1 MRRRIKMKSICP
13 NCEKVAELELITK
26 TEEFDV
32 RGLKIPVEVKFFK
45 CSDCNTE
52 FEDPKMENDP
62 YDKAYREYRRRLGML
77 QPEDIKDFRKK
88 YGLTQTELS
97 QILGWGGA
105 TLSRYENGALQ
116 DEAHEKILRLVL
128 EPANILKLILD
139 SPDALPT
146 EKRGNLINDLRQ
158 IEKQGYSWERYI
170 EERIG
175 DYEPNEYNGYKKLD
189 LRKLSNIVLYFC
201 KEGIMKTK
209 LNKMLFYVDFKH
221 FKNNSISITGLQY
234 ARIPYGPVP
243 DKYYHFF
250 AAFFENNLL
259 DVEEII
265 FSNDIAGEKFTSLKD
280 PDLSLFGESELIAL
294 ATVKDYFKGYNVK
307 RISDFS
313 HDEIGYKET
322 GSSRLISYKYASYLQ
337 I

>member
-1 MRRRIKMKSICP
+1 MKGICP
-13 NCEKVAELELITK
+13 NCEKVTEIELITK
-26 TEEFDV
+26 TQEFDV
-32 RGLKIPVEVKFFK
+32 RGVKVPIEVNFFK
-45 CSDCNTE
+45 CGDCNTE

-62 YDKAYREYRRRLGML
+62 YDSAYREYRRRFGML

-97 QILGWGGA
+97 QLLGWGGA

-116 DEAHEKILRLVL
+116 DEAHEKTLRLVL
-128 EPANILKLILD
+128 EPSNLLKLILD
-139 SPDALPT
+139 APNALPN
-146 EKRGNLINDLRQ
+146 EKKCNLINDLRQ
-158 IEKQGYSWERYI
+158 MEKQAYSWERYI

-175 DYEPNEYNGYKKLD
+175 DYEPTEYSGFKKLD

-209 LNKMLFYVDFKH
+209 LNKMLFYADFKH
-221 FKNNSISITGLQY
+221 FKSTTVSITGLRY

-243 DKYYHFF
+243 DKYYHFL
-250 AAFFENNLL
+250 AAFLDNYLL

-265 FSNDIAGEKFTSLKD
+265 FSNDFSGEKFTSLKD
-280 PDLSLFGESELIAL
+280 PDLTLFTESELISL
-294 ATVKDYFKGYNVK
+294 ATVKDYFKSYNVK
-307 RISDFS
+307 MISDFS

-322 GSSRLISYKYASYLQ
+322 GNSRLISYKYASYLQ

>member
-1 MRRRIKMKSICP
+1 MKGICP
-13 NCEKVAELELITK
+13 NCEKIAELELKNKI
-26 TEEFDV
+26 EEFEI

-45 CSDCNTE
+45 CSECNIE
-52 FEDPKMENDP
+52 FEDPKTGNDP
-62 YDKAYREYRRRLGML
+62 YDKAYREYRYKFGML
-77 QPEDIKDFRKK
+77 QPEDIKNFRRK

-116 DEAHEKILRLVL
+116 DEAHEKILRLVV
-128 EPANILKLILD
+128 EPSNLLKLILD
-139 SPDALPT
+139 TPNALPT
-146 EKRGNLINDLRQ
+146 EKRENLINDLRQ
-158 IEKQGYSWERYI
+158 IEKQVYSWERYI

-175 DYEPNEYNGYKKLD
+175 DYEPDEYSGYKKLD
-189 LRKLSNIVLYFC
+189 LRKLFNVVLYFC

-209 LNKMLFYVDFKH
+209 LNKMLFYADFKH
-221 FKNNSISITGLQY
+221 FKSNSISITGLRY

-250 AAFFENNLL
+250 AAFLENNLL

-265 FSNDIAGEKFTSLKD
+265 YSNDIAGERFASKKD
-280 PDLSLFGESELIAL
+280 PDLSLFTESELIAI
-294 ATVKDYFKGYNVK
+294 ATIKDYFKSYNVK
-307 RISDFS
+307 KISDFS
-313 HDEIGYKET
+313 HNEVGYKET
-322 GSSRLISYKYASYLQ
+322 ANSHLISYKYSSYLQ